1 MRLFKRTLSIITVL
15 SLAFSVP
22 VMAEGEGEIAEGETR
37 LDITKFAEIYDMEDE
52 KLFTV
57 NEKGVITAVDEKL
70 KEKKYIVIP
79 DTVKNE
85 QGEEIAITGLGDG
98 SFKDMVNLE
107 KIYLPDS
114 IDTFGKEC
122 FRGDVNLENMLPY
135 YEEQVFVKGDY
146 NKLMAEKE
154 KEEEELLTTEVG
166 NRKVGVLNREEGDP
180 IYLPLLP
187 IEGNNNNNEEEEEYD
202 TTKAVGYEY
211 MGDVEEHPYY
221 NLPGFYLPKSLVNVD
236 GSAFIGCEKI
246 TGFKYD
252 YSKRSEHELP
262 FDMGGESYEL
272 LVTIDHKKVVC
283 LAPGF
288 SGDMYDFAKELSSDL
303 IEEIGPYACYNSKV
317 NNGFIIPNS
326 VKTIG
331 EYAFYGCTNQHVFT
345 IAEGSVLENVGEWA
359 FANTV
364 NLNIKLPETV
374 KTIGAHVFDAAN
386 NAVIDISATQIETIP
401 EYAFANQPTL
411 HEITAPKTL
420 KTIEPYAFANSENLD
435 TVNFLGESLESIG
448 KGAFEGCRTLHVI
461 NIPEGVKVIE
471 EDTFSGCGNLGIIV
485 LPESLE
491 EIGANAFK
499 DCVTIHEMVIPEGVK
514 KIDPTSFSG
523 AKIDNIDTS
532 KNAVLAKMFGRYK
545 EPVETDEQKAAK
557 LLNKVIT
564 IGKFKYLV
572 TKTDKTGGEVKLIG
586 AANKKAKKSL
596 KKLNVAAKVNY
607 TFEGKKFTYKVTAVG
622 NNAFKGYKKLAKV
635 TIGANVKTIGKKAF
649 FGCKKLKR
657 VNIKTKKVIKI
668 GKKAFKRKG
677 GKKITFK
684 VAKKLK
690 KKFKKALKRA
700 KTNKFKVK

>member
-1 MRLFKRTLSIITVL
+1 MRLFKKSLSIITVL
-15 SLAFSVP
+15 SLAFSTP
-22 VMAEGEGEIAEGETR
+22 VFADEGEEISSGDTR
-37 LDITKFAEIYDMEDE
+37 IDITKFIAQKYCNDDA
-52 KLFTV
+52 LFTV
-57 NEKGVITAVDEKL
+57 NEETKLITAIDASLMNEKEIIIPS
-70 KEKKYIVIP
+70 KVKGSNGADIDIVGIG
-79 DTVKNE
+79 DAVFKNM
-85 QGEEIAITGLGDG
+85 T
-98 SFKDMVNLE
+98 KLE
-107 KIYLPDS
+107 KIYLPD
-114 IDTFGKEC
+114 DFETFGKEC
-122 FRGDVNLENMLPY
+122 FMNDTNLKYMMPY
-135 YEEQVFVKGDY
+135 KDEQAFTYGEYIAAIDT
-146 NKLMAEKE
+146 EG
-154 KEEEELLTTEVG
+154 LLDPPAP
-166 NRKVGVLNREEGDP
+166 EEGEPTGEDVVEDTSINDKKIVGFEYGDDP
-180 IYLPLLP
+180 ENRTYLDKDEFFLP
-187 IEGNNNNNEEEEEYD
+187 
-202 TTKAVGYEY
+202 TA
-211 MGDVEEHPYY
+211 
-221 NLPGFYLPKSLVNVD
+221 LVNVD
-236 GSAFIGCEKI
+236 ATAFIGCTSI
-246 TGFKYD
+246 TRFD
-252 YSKRSEHELP
+252 YNLDGDEGIETGLTI
-262 FDMGGESYEL
+262 GGVNIIKATEFNPEIIEVTNEL
-272 LVTIDHKKVVC
+272 LFTKDGKKLIC
-283 LAPGF
+283 IAPGF
-288 SGDMYDFAKELSSDL
+288 KGDNYSFTEHGAGT
-303 IEEIGPYACYNSKV
+303 IEEIADYACYN
-317 NNGFIIPNS
+317 NPTINGFVIPAS
-326 VKTIG
+326 VKKIG
-331 EYAFYGCTNQHVFT
+331 DYAFYGCVNQHQYKFE
-345 IAEGSVLENVGEWA
+345 EGSVLESIGA
-359 FANTV
+359 YAYANTD
-364 NLNIKLPETV
+364 NLVISFPESF
-374 KTIGAHVFDAAN
+374 KTMGVHAFDAAN
-386 NAVIDISATQIETIP
+386 NAVIDISKSQVEVIP

-622 NNAFKGYKKLAKV
+622 DNAFKGYKKLAKV

-668 GKKAFKRKG
+668 GKNAFKRKG